1 MFRVLALQRLIA
13 RPVSQSAYQ
22 TARAFSEVA
31 EVAASIPGAEVRKT
45 HQKHKIPHKRA
56 SSLLNTLTNEEFTK
70 LKDGREWPQV
80 RAGDSVQIDHLPNM
94 SSNDPVKIR
103 GVVIAKVNRS
113 SDTALTILNVEGGTP
128 IERRITMYSPLV
140 TNITV
145 LQKAF
150 IHEGKKRVRRSKLY
164 YLRDLKPELFTVPYD
179 SAKVKG
185 GTSPSQQGRKSV
197 PKKQIKK

>member
-1 MFRVLALQRLIA
+1 MFKALALQRLVA
-13 RPVSQSAYQ
+13 RPVCRQSMYAVQ
-22 TARAFSEVA
+22 PIRGLSD
-31 EVAASIPGAEVRKT
+31 AAATSSIASSEVRKVS
-45 HQKHKIPHKRA
+45 QKHKIPSKRA
-56 SSLLNTLTNEEFTK
+56 SSLLNTLTNEEFAK

-80 RAGDSVQIDHLPNM
+80 RAGDSIQIDHLPHM

-113 SDTALTILNVEGGTP
+113 SDSALTILNVEGGTP
-128 IERRITMYSPLV
+128 VERRITMYSPLV

-164 YLRDLKPELFTVPYD
+164 YLRDLKPELYTVPYD
-179 SAKVKG
+179 AAKVKG
-185 GTSPSQQGRKSV
+185 G
-197 PKKQIKK
+197 PKDAKKGKKK